1 MMQRDSTSDL
11 SVDNHTGIRY
21 CRDMTNTTY
30 KLFGK
35 NHKATVTA
43 CVRVADDPD
52 YPDYPTAY
60 WLWTL
65 RFETPIRLLDGS
77 LMHQTF
83 VRRFTPAHVG
93 SMGVAA

>member
-1 MMQRDSTSDL
+1 MMQQYPTSDF

-21 CRDMTNTTY
+21 YRDMANTTY

-52 YPDYPTAY
+52 HPTSY

-83 VRRFTPAHVG
+83 VRRFTPAHG
-93 SMGVAA
+93 SALWVAA

>member
-1 MMQRDSTSDL
+1 
-11 SVDNHTGIRY
+11 
-21 CRDMTNTTY
+21 MTNTTY
-30 KLFGK
+30 KLFGT

-43 CVRVADDPD
+43 CVRVADD
-52 YPDYPTAY
+52 PDYPTAY

-93 SMGVAA
+93 AMGVAA

>member
-1 MMQRDSTSDL
+1 MMQQYPTSDF
-11 SVDNHTGIRY
+11 SVNNHTRIRY
-21 CRDMTNTTY
+21 YRDMTNTTY

-43 CVRVADDPD
+43 CVQVANDPD
-52 YPDYPTAY
+52 CPTPY

-93 SMGVAA
+93 AMGVAA

>member
-1 MMQRDSTSDL
+1 MMQQYPTSDL

-21 CRDMTNTTY
+21 YQDMKNTTY

-43 CVRVADDPD
+43 CVRVTDD
-52 YPDYPTAY
+52 PDYPTAY

-77 LMHQTF
+77 LMFQTF
-83 VRRFTPAHVG
+83 VRRFTRAHG
-93 SMGVAA
+93 HALWVAA

>member
-1 MMQRDSTSDL
+1 
-11 SVDNHTGIRY
+11 
-21 CRDMTNTTY
+21 MTNTTY

-43 CVRVADDPD
+43 CVQVANDPD
-52 YPDYPTAY
+52 CPTPY

-93 SMGVAA
+93 AMGVAA

>member
-1 MMQRDSTSDL
+1 MMQQRQTSDY
-11 SVDNHTGIRY
+11 SVDTHTEIRY
-21 CRDMTNTTY
+21 YQDMKNTTY

-43 CVRVADDPD
+43 CERVTNDPD
-52 YPDYPTAY
+52 YPAPY

-77 LMHQTF
+77 LMFQTF
-83 VRRFTPAHVG
+83 VRRFTRAHG
-93 SMGVAA
+93 HALWVAA

>member
-1 MMQRDSTSDL
+1 MLVFWGCKAERKGAMKMTS
-11 SVDNHTGIRY
+11 
-21 CRDMTNTTY
+21 TTY

-35 NHKATVTA
+35 NHKAAVTA

-52 YPDYPTAY
+52 CSTPY

-65 RFETPIRLLDGS
+65 RFETPVRLIDGS

-83 VRRFTPAHVG
+83 VRRFTPAHG
-93 SMGVAA
+93 PALLVAA